1 MGWKNKD
8 EEYFFSRGLF
18 SDILE
23 EQIGHAAEV
32 ELGGLDGSIETYIL
46 ALKQLCS
53 GEENIRDLVS
63 GELLVVVD
71 HQVEELGEEDD
82 ALVWLLSDDRGII
95 EQTALLDDSGNSQV
109 VVGRG

>member
-1 MGWKNKD
+1 M
-8 EEYFFSRGLF
+8 
-18 SDILE
+18 
-23 EQIGHAAEV
+23 
-32 ELGGLDGSIETYIL
+32 ELRGLDGSIETYIL

-71 HQVEELGEEDD
+71 HQVEELGKEDD
-82 ALVWLLSDDRGII
+82 TLVWLLSDDRGII

>member
-1 MGWKNKD
+1 M
-8 EEYFFSRGLF
+8 
-18 SDILE
+18 
-23 EQIGHAAEV
+23 

-46 ALKQLCS
+46 ALEQLCS